1 MLQHFPQDL
10 SSANLFDQQ
19 IDERHDPRDNH
30 VDTSDDNDE
39 DGNDEATSTNND
51 TLPRHALNRH
61 NPWHAEAPDPD
72 EPDIEHFEWNPAPG
86 VHFAR
91 TSYRSSSPISRGQ
104 ANDPFGPLFQSIST
118 IFEGAAN
125 ANASIQGRPQARNI
139 RAIQRPTYIHR
150 PEFASQNPFPNH
162 QHHHVHHHHHNP
174 WITGS
179 GPPGGRQ
186 AFTATGRIWPRNGPT
201 APPNDRTINNLH
213 R

>member
-1 MLQHFPQDL
+1 M
-10 SSANLFDQQ
+10 
-19 IDERHDPRDNH
+19 
-30 VDTSDDNDE
+30 
-39 DGNDEATSTNND
+39 
-51 TLPRHALNRH
+51 
-61 NPWHAEAPDPD
+61 EAPDPD
-72 EPDIEHFEWNPAPG
+72 EPDIEHVEWNPAPG

-125 ANASIQGRPQARNI
+125 ANANVQGRPQARNI
-139 RAIQRPTYIHR
+139 RAIHRPTHIHR

-162 QHHHVHHHHHNP
+162 QHHHVHHHHHSP
-174 WITGS
+174 WISGS